1 MKSVKN
7 IKQSVSKGAEII
19 KKDASIFLRPFLF
32 GLLFSIIFSI
42 IEYVLLLVTEETM
55 TKFLQKDIH
64 NLIILS
70 MVKATISSVLSLF
83 IVNLLEKKIFKRN
96 FNIMKNPL
104 IDSLGIIVGSFIVIF
119 VYYIIMNKKKKNN

>member
-70 MVKATISSVLSLF
+70 MVKATIRSVLSLF
-83 IVNLLEKKIFKRN
+83 IVSLLEKKIFKRN
-96 FNIMKNPL
+96 FNIMRNPL

>member
-1 MKSVKN
+1 MKSVKKV
-7 IKQSVSKGAEII
+7 KQTISKGAEII

-32 GLLFSIIFSI
+32 GLFFSIIFSI
-42 IEYVLLLVTEETM
+42 IEYVLLFITEETM
-55 TKFLQKDIH
+55 TKFLEKDIH

-70 MVKATISSVLSLF
+70 MVKATVSSVLSLF

-96 FNIMKNPL
+96 FNIMRNPF

-119 VYYIIMNKKKKNN
+119 VYYIIINRKKKNS

>member
-83 IVNLLEKKIFKRN
+83 IVSLLEKKIFKRN
-96 FNIMKNPL
+96 FNIMRNPL

>member
-64 NLIILS
+64 NFIILT

-96 FNIMKNPL
+96 FNIMRNPL

>member
-7 IKQSVSKGAEII
+7 IKQSVGKGAEII

-42 IEYVLLLVTEETM
+42 IEYVLLLITEETM
-55 TKFLQKDIH
+55 TKFLEKDIH
-64 NLIILS
+64 NLIILT

-83 IVNLLEKKIFKRN
+83 IVNLLEK
-96 FNIMKNPL
+96 NI
-104 IDSLGIIVGSFIVIF
+104 
-119 VYYIIMNKKKKNN
+119 